1 MTVTL
6 IYLESFGSTR
16 TSFLPSMTLNRKVLC
31 LAGEII
37 TLTEPNHRLRKI
49 DLQGEAEALHQFQL
63 RSSWKK

>member
-1 MTVTL
+1 
-6 IYLESFGSTR
+6 
-16 TSFLPSMTLNRKVLC
+16 MTLNRKVLC